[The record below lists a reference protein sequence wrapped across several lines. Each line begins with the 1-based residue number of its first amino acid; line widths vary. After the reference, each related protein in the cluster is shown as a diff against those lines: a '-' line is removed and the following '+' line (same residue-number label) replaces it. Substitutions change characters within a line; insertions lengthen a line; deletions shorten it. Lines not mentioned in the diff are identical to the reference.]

1 MIKLLKLAN
10 YQTRRSHMKT
20 YEVPKLTKALNKK
33 WMNAQWCKVN
43 RDIWHLSMILSMV
56 ERGWVHFGQTISN
69 ENYLLY
75 IIWEVKLRFCWIFWW
90 IWWIFDETWS
100 FLFFFEVYVSR
111 FVKVILI
118 YIEAKLRKIKAISLI
133 Q

>member
-1 MIKLLKLAN
+1 
-10 YQTRRSHMKT
+10 
-20 YEVPKLTKALNKK
+20 
-33 WMNAQWCKVN
+33 
-43 RDIWHLSMILSMV
+43 MILSMV

-75 IIWEVKLRFCWIFWW
+75 IIWEVKLRFFEF
-90 IWWIFDETWS
+90 FDE
-100 FLFFFEVYVSR
+100 FDEFMMKLEVFFFFEVYVSR

>member
-1 MIKLLKLAN
+1 
-10 YQTRRSHMKT
+10 
-20 YEVPKLTKALNKK
+20 
-33 WMNAQWCKVN
+33 
-43 RDIWHLSMILSMV
+43 MILSMV
-56 ERGWVHFGQTISN
+56 ERGWVDFGQTISN

-75 IIWEVKLRFCWIFWW
+75 IIWEVKLRFFEF
-90 IWWIFDETWS
+90 FDE
-100 FLFFFEVYVSR
+100 FDEFMMKLEVFFFFEVYVSR

>member
-1 MIKLLKLAN
+1 M
-10 YQTRRSHMKT
+10 
-20 YEVPKLTKALNKK
+20 
-33 WMNAQWCKVN
+33 
-43 RDIWHLSMILSMV
+43 
-56 ERGWVHFGQTISN
+56 HFGQTISN

-75 IIWEVKLRFCWIFWW
+75 IIWEVKLRFFEF
-90 IWWIFDETWS
+90 FDE
-100 FLFFFEVYVSR
+100 FDEFMMKLEVFFFFEVYVSR